1 MYQIH
6 ILYAAHVYTLVHTLY
21 TFNYIYINTYM
32 AQCLVAPPF
41 RRRTG
46 ERRLAAKGSSQD
58 GGCGCTSQIGR

>member
-1 MYQIH
+1 
-6 ILYAAHVYTLVHTLY
+6 
-21 TFNYIYINTYM
+21 M